1 VLKEAL
7 TVKDGETVLILH
19 MLDEGFELIEAVYN
33 AKDLTLTFETKTF
46 SPFVVTIG
54 TKTAPAAVV
63 KTGETVN
70 TTRIVIASILIG
82 AAAAAGI
89 LFIRRREA
97 EIEKEE
103 N

>member
-1 VLKEAL
+1 
-7 TVKDGETVLILH
+7 
-19 MLDEGFELIEAVYN
+19 
-33 AKDLTLTFETKTF
+33 
-46 SPFVVTIG
+46 VVTIG
-54 TKTAPAAVV
+54 TKAAPAAVV

-82 AAAAAGI
+82 AAAGI
-89 LFIRRREA
+89 LFIRRRET

>member
-1 VLKEAL
+1 
-7 TVKDGETVLILH
+7 
-19 MLDEGFELIEAVYN
+19 MLDDDKFEIIEAVYN
-33 AKDLTLTFETKTF
+33 AKNLTLTFETKSF
-46 SPFVVTIG
+46 SPFVVAFG
-54 TKTAPAAVV
+54 TKAAPASVV
-63 KTGETVN
+63 KTGEDIA

-89 LFIRRREA
+89 LFIRRRET